1 MDINL
6 LKAGEEIEFETKTR
20 DEGED
25 NYDWSIDDVEEKR
38 ANKFRQAYEYR
49 KQELVIGDENDENNN
64 ETDEAGKTPFEVL
77 REKMS
82 DVSDAQDGG
91 VVKRVLIP
99 GSGAVAPIG
108 SRVRIHYN
116 AYFELNDEPF
126 DSTYLRSRSL
136 EFRIGDGSVV
146 PGMDIA
152 VSTMRKLEKAQF
164 IVEPNYFMGER
175 GCPPRVPGNLPG
187 RFLSYTVIVYFF

>member
-6 LKAGEEIEFETKTR
+6 LRAGEEIEFETK
-20 DEGED
+20 DPAQDED
-25 NYDWSIDDVEEKR
+25 NYDWTIDDIDEKR
-38 ANKFRQAYEYR
+38 ANKFRESYEHR
-49 KQELVIGDENDENNN
+49 KQELVFGGGDDDGDDNDENNN
-64 ETDEAGKTPFEVL
+64 ETENSAKTPFEVL
-77 REKMS
+77 RDKMI
-82 DVSDAQDGG
+82 DVSDAKDGG
-91 VVKRVLIP
+91 VMKRIILP
-99 GSGAVAPIG
+99 GSGVVAANG

-136 EFRIGDGSVV
+136 EFRLGSGMVV
-146 PGMDIA
+146 PGLDIA
-152 VSTMRKLEKAQF
+152 VSTMRKQERAQF

-187 RFLSYTVIVYFF
+187 DKSY